1 VIRRARDDSGHSLI
15 CFRRRAGDEEVVS
28 AADQPFGDG
37 SHLTWSLPLP
47 EHDFGEPL
55 ARGSMVVDARESEV
69 FEWALAQNLKE
80 AVMRRLRCN
89 FTAAHLVEKGP

>member
-1 VIRRARDDSGHSLI
+1 
-15 CFRRRAGDEEVVS
+15 
-28 AADQPFGDG
+28 
-37 SHLTWSLPLP
+37 
-47 EHDFGEPL
+47 
-55 ARGSMVVDARESEV
+55 MVVDARESEV